1 MREAY
6 LPFARRL
13 VVALSLSLLPV
24 TALQA
29 QGDRPAVTAV
39 PDVPNVAPGRYVWR
53 DDGSASGPVRVLV
66 SIPLQLAFVWRG
78 SALIGVSSVSTGVAG
93 YDTPTGTF
101 PILEKDKDHHSNLY
115 DDAPMPF
122 MLRLTWDGVALH
134 AGKVTGE
141 PASHG
146 CVRLPTAFAR
156 KLFDVADVGATVTV
170 VDDVPDFVQQQ
181 SAFGTETT
189 QTIGP
194 SPALPVSAAASD
206 RAPAPSAIARDFSA
220 ISRIARQVSSR
231 LTTIDWSTSG
241 RIRSHILVV
250 TLLPPAP
257 STKLASQSVNLRGP
271 PSRNESA

>member
-13 VVALSLSLLPV
+13 FVAFSLAVLPV
-24 TALQA
+24 TALHA
-29 QGDRPAVTAV
+29 QGDAPAASATSSIPA
-39 PDVPNVAPGRYVWR
+39 VAPGRFVWR

-146 CVRLPTAFAR
+146 CVRLPAAFAR
-156 KLFDVADVGATVTV
+156 KLFDVAGVGATVSV
-170 VDDVPDFVQQQ
+170 VDEVPEFMMQQQ
-181 SAFGTETT
+181 TAGEATDAT
-189 QTIGP
+189 QTIDT
-194 SPALPVSAAASD
+194 PA
-206 RAPAPSAIARDFSA
+206 R
-220 ISRIARQVSSR
+220 
-231 LTTIDWSTSG
+231 
-241 RIRSHILVV
+241 
-250 TLLPPAP
+250 
-257 STKLASQSVNLRGP
+257 
-271 PSRNESA
+271 

>member
-13 VVALSLSLLPV
+13 VVAFSLSILPV

-29 QGDRPAVTAV
+29 QGAAPAVSAPSPITA
-39 PDVPNVAPGRYVWR
+39 PAPGRYVWR
-53 DDGSASGPVRVLV
+53 DDASGAGPVRVLV
-66 SIPLQLAFVWRG
+66 SIPLQLALVWRG

-146 CVRLPTAFAR
+146 CVRLPAAFAR
-156 KLFDVADVGATVTV
+156 KLFDVAGVGATVSV
-170 VDDVPDFVQQQ
+170 VDEVPEFIMQEQTAGDR
-181 SAFGTETT
+181 ADAT
-189 QTIGP
+189 QTIDT
-194 SPALPVSAAASD
+194 AS
-206 RAPAPSAIARDFSA
+206 R
-220 ISRIARQVSSR
+220 
-231 LTTIDWSTSG
+231 
-241 RIRSHILVV
+241 
-250 TLLPPAP
+250 
-257 STKLASQSVNLRGP
+257 
-271 PSRNESA
+271 

>member
-13 VVALSLSLLPV
+13 FVAFFLSTAPV
-24 TALQA
+24 AALQA
-29 QGDRPAVTAV
+29 QPGDAAAAAPIPA
-39 PDVPNVAPGRYVWR
+39 VAPGRYVWH
-53 DDGSASGPVRVLV
+53 DDGSAAGPVRVLV

-146 CVRLPTAFAR
+146 CVRLPAAFAR
-156 KLFDVADVGATVTV
+156 KLFDIAGVGATVSV
-170 VDDVPDFVQQQ
+170 VDDVPDFMQQ
-181 SAFGTETT
+181 
-189 QTIGP
+189 
-194 SPALPVSAAASD
+194 
-206 RAPAPSAIARDFSA
+206 APAA
-220 ISRIARQVSSR
+220 ISEAADTVDTSSR
-231 LTTIDWSTSG
+231 
-241 RIRSHILVV
+241 
-250 TLLPPAP
+250 
-257 STKLASQSVNLRGP
+257 
-271 PSRNESA
+271 